1 MEQNLPIPQPVAD
14 SPRRRL
20 RIPKLFV
27 PDSVRSFA
35 RNKKALMGT
44 AIMLFFI
51 CVALLAPDIAP
62 ISGRQGANKMVGRPH
77 QPPSEEHRFGTTR
90 RGQDVFTQVV
100 WGTRKSLSV
109 GFGAGTGIII
119 MCIIVGV
126 TAGYMGGMVDEIL
139 SLLMNIFLVLPAL
152 PLIIVVSGWVE
163 EPGPTTIGLVLT
175 ATGWAYGARVLRS
188 QTLILRNSEFVAAA
202 RVAGEPSWRIIL
214 FEILPN
220 MISLT
225 VSSWIG
231 AAIFVIVT
239 EATLAFLGLG
249 NPNAVSWGTSLY
261 WAQNDQALLT
271 HAWWT
276 FFFPGACIALVGFS
290 LTMIN
295 YGIDEISNPRLRSG
309 EGA

>member
-1 MEQNLPIPQPVAD
+1 MEHNLPTSQPVVGR
-14 SPRRRL
+14 SQRGL
-20 RIPKLFV
+20 RVPKFYV
-27 PDSVRSFA
+27 PDSVHSFA
-35 RNKKALMGT
+35 RNKKALLGT

-51 CVALLAPDIAP
+51 SVALLAPEIAP

-77 QPPSEEHRFGTTR
+77 EAPSEEHRFGTTR

-109 GFGAGTGIII
+109 GFGSGTGIII
-119 MCIIVGV
+119 MCILVGV
-126 TAGYMGGMVDEIL
+126 TAGYMGGIVDEIL
-139 SLLMNIFLVLPAL
+139 SLFMNIFLVLPAL

-163 EPGPTTIGLVLT
+163 QPGPTTVGLVLT